1 MRLRHIE
8 IFDAICRTG
17 SLTEAAH
24 ILHVSQP
31 AASKLLASAENQ
43 LGFKLFNRVRGRLS
57 PTREADILRPQISRM
72 QQELARIRRLANS
85 LKGNRQGHLRIGSM
99 AGMGLRV
106 IPAVI
111 AESHKKNPDV
121 TFDLYTQN
129 SAQLIAGLMAHEL
142 DIIITYDET
151 DYPGAHKQHLTDIEL
166 VHVGLSAH
174 KGPKKLSDLNSVDFI
189 ALEAH
194 ALSGLALQQ
203 AFESSNIEPNIVAQ
217 VQTHFVACAMVE
229 AGCGE
234 TIVDLLTARAM
245 LRPGITLSRLDPQI
259 KIPICVMTH
268 SGDELTTLHAEIIE
282 RLQAVCLTQ
291 QLPSKA
297 DNLSS

>member
-31 AASKLLASAENQ
+31 AASKLLANAELQ

-72 QQELARIRRLANS
+72 QQELTRIRRLANS

-111 AESHKKNPDV
+111 ADSHKKNPSV

-142 DIIITYDET
+142 DIIISYDES
-151 DYPGAHKQHLTDIEL
+151 DYPGARKKHLTDIEL
-166 VHVGLSAH
+166 VHVGLAKH
-174 KGPKKLSDLNSVDFI
+174 TGPKKLSDLNGVDFI

-194 ALSGLALQQ
+194 ALSGLVIQQ
-203 AFESSNIEPNIVAQ
+203 ALESANIEPKIVAQ
-217 VQTHFVACAMVE
+217 VQTHFVACSMVE

-245 LRPGITLSRLDPQI
+245 LRPGITVSRLSPPI
-259 KIPICVMTH
+259 KIPISVMTH
-268 SGDELTTLHAEIIE
+268 AADEVTKLHTEIIE
-282 RLQAVCLTQ
+282 QLQAICLTQ
-291 QLPSKA
+291 QLPEQS
-297 DNLSS
+297 DNLSG